1 MSTAEDI
8 SSVLVTGADG
18 FIGSHLVEELVTS
31 GYKVTAFV
39 QYNSFNSWGWL
50 DNCKPEL
57 KGKFTVVAG
66 DIRDPHGV
74 KNAMAGCDA
83 VAHLAAL
90 IAIPFSY
97 NSPDSYVDTN
107 IKGTLNVLQAA
118 RELNIKRMIHTS
130 TSEVYGDPNQSP
142 QNEEYWGNVNPIGIR
157 SCYDEGKRVAETLF
171 FDYHRELSVEI
182 KVARIFNTYGP
193 RLDPTDGRVVSNFV
207 CQAIQG
213 QDLTVYGDGSQTRSF
228 CYVDDEIRG
237 ILALLD
243 SNERGPINIGN
254 PVEFTMLELA
264 ELVLELTGSQSQLVC
279 EALPADDPLQRCPDI
294 TLARQLL
301 NWEPTVELR
310 EGLRH
315 TIEWFQK
322 TL

>member
-1 MSTAEDI
+1 
-8 SSVLVTGADG
+8 
-18 FIGSHLVEELVTS
+18 
-31 GYKVTAFV
+31 
-39 QYNSFNSWGWL
+39 
-50 DNCKPEL
+50 
-57 KGKFTVVAG
+57 VAYW
-66 DIRDPHGV
+66 RE
-74 KNAMAGCDA
+74 
-83 VAHLAAL
+83 
-90 IAIPFSY
+90 Y
-97 NSPDSYVDTN
+97 
-107 IKGTLNVLQAA
+107 QA
-118 RELNIKRMIHTS
+118 N
-130 TSEVYGDPNQSP
+130 
-142 QNEEYWGNVNPIGIR
+142 IGI
-157 SCYDEGKRVAETLF
+157 V
-171 FDYHRELSVEI
+171 
-182 KVARIFNTYGP
+182 RIFNTYGP

-207 CQAIQG
+207 CQALQG
-213 QDLTVYGDGSQTRSF
+213 QNLTVYGDGSQTRSF

-264 ELVLELTGSQSQLVC
+264 ELVLELTGSQSELVY

>member
-1 MSTAEDI
+1 MARI
-8 SSVLVTGADG
+8 VVLGASG
-18 FIGSHLVEELVTS
+18 FLGSHLCDELIARGDEVVGIDDLSSSTGVNLKS
-31 GYKVTAFV
+31 LESEPRFTF
-39 QYNSFNSWGWL
+39 
-50 DNCKPEL
+50 L
-57 KGKFTVVAG
+57 KG
-66 DIRDPHGV
+66 DIAEGIPVRGKV
-74 KNAMAGCDA
+74 DA
-83 VAHLAAL
+83 VLNFASPASPPRYLETPIQTLRTGSQGTDNAL
-90 IAIPFSY
+90 QFALE
-97 NSPDSYVDTN
+97 NN
-107 IKGTLNVLQAA
+107 A
-118 RELNIKRMIHTS
+118 RFIMAS
-130 TSEVYGDPNQSP
+130 TSEVYGDPTISP
-142 QNEEYWGNVNPIGIR
+142 QVETYWGNVNSIGER
-157 SCYDEGKRVAETLF
+157 SCYDEAKRYAEALCMA
-171 FDYHRELSVEI
+171 YWREYQANIGIV
-182 KVARIFNTYGP
+182 RIFNTYGP

-207 CQAIQG
+207 CQALQG
-213 QDLTVYGDGSQTRSF
+213 QNLTVYGDGSQTRSF

-264 ELVLELTGSQSQLVC
+264 ELVLELTGSQSQLVY

-315 TIEWFQK
+315 TIDWFQE